1 MSKNKHHSK
10 SSRKNREGSPLS
22 ALLKGLVAATVCALL
37 MILLSALVVF
47 KTPDPG
53 SLTLPAALVSL
64 YICAFV
70 GGLTSSLTFDGDV
83 LCGVLCGGTIFTAI
97 VLLSLLL
104 PGGAAKNIGM
114 GASIGL
120 HAVSVLFSLF
130 GALAASSI
138 VKSRSRRRRKKR
150 R

>member
-10 SSRKNREGSPLS
+10 SSRKNRASSPLS
-22 ALLKGLVAATVCALL
+22 AILKGLIAAIVCAFS
-37 MILLSALVVF
+37 MITLSAAIVF
-47 KTPDPG
+47 NTPDPG
-53 SLTLPAALVSL
+53 SLTIPAALASL
-64 YICAFV
+64 YICGFV
-70 GGLTSSLTFDGDV
+70 GGFAATLAFDGDV
-83 LCGVLCGGTIFTAI
+83 LCGLLCGGTIFMII

-104 PGGAAKNIGM
+104 PSGASKSIGI

-150 R
+150 K

>member
-10 SSRKNREGSPLS
+10 SPRKNRADSPLS
-22 ALLKGLVAATVCALL
+22 AMLKGLIAAAICALL

-47 KTPDPG
+47 KTSDPG
-53 SLTLPAALVSL
+53 SLTVIAALISL

-70 GGLTSSLTFDGDV
+70 GGFVASLSLDGDV
-83 LCGVLCGGTIFTAI
+83 LCGVLCGGALFTVI
-97 VLLSLLL
+97 VLLSLFL
-104 PGGAAKNIGM
+104 PGGASGSIGM
-114 GASIGL
+114 VASIGL
-120 HAVSVLFSLF
+120 HTVCVLFSLF

-138 VKSRSRRRRKKR
+138 KKSRSRRRRKKR